1 MPSRFQLRRYQ
12 IKPGEMAEWLVE
24 WREKIRPLRAQ
35 FGFQVVG
42 SWTGGTDQFVWI
54 VRYDGPLTWQ
64 EADRAYYASPERNA
78 LSPDPARHI
87 AASDTLVM
95 DAAS

>member
-1 MPSRFQLRRYQ
+1 MAARFQLRRYQ
-12 IKPGEMAEWLVE
+12 IKPGEMPAWLQE
-24 WREKIRPLRAQ
+24 WRDKVRPLRAQ

-42 SWTGGTDQFVWI
+42 SWTSVGDQFVWI
-54 VRYDGPLTWQ
+54 IRYDGPLTFE
-64 EADRAYYASPERNA
+64 EADRVYYSSPERKA

-95 DAAS
+95 DATS